1 MSQARRFAMPW
12 APLTRVFCSPARC
25 VVKLALGETPP
36 HIPAYGDVRMGAL
49 PAADR
54 IDGGP
59 IDRTLRGLAGSFRA
73 TRLHTAASAHG
84 RPGRRHVGYD
94 ALEQVLGL
102 SRTLKVELSDLVHV
116 GDVVDALRGVGA
128 VESATPHYLCSIPF
142 AAPAERFS
150 IDDDEAWGPRLWIR
164 APEAMAYEPGDPA
177 VIVAIVDTG
186 VHAGSPDLRER
197 LRAGFDTVDLVS
209 RDVATGVV
217 LVGDNAGAD
226 TDPEDLVGHG
236 TSCAGIIG
244 ARGEGI
250 PPGLAGLCGL
260 LPVRVLGAARTPG
273 RSEPVGLG
281 SIPDIDAGVKRAV
294 DLGAKV
300 LNMSFGTPAAAID
313 DAEPVHAEVVRYAVA
328 RGCVLVAASGNSG
341 RTEDYYPAALDGVIA
356 VGAVDGRGEPAAF
369 STSGPHVALC
379 APGERVVSLG
389 LDGLARVTGTS
400 FAAPF
405 VAAAAA
411 LLVSRAGQR
420 AQSLDSADVRRLLV
434 GSAAPWSAAARGA
447 GHGTGVLDVLAALQ
461 ALERELDL
469 RSEPEELPEQPATPA
484 IATRPPAEGL
494 PPAAERRRETHGHP

>member
-1 MSQARRFAMPW
+1 
-12 APLTRVFCSPARC
+12 
-25 VVKLALGETPP
+25 VKLALGEAPP
-36 HIPAYGDVRMGAL
+36 SVPAYGDVRTGAL
-49 PAADR
+49 PPAER

-59 IDRTLRGLAGSFRA
+59 VDRALRRFAGSFRA
-73 TRLHTAASAHG
+73 TRLHTAAAAHG
-84 RPGRRHVGYD
+84 RTGRRHVGYS
-94 ALEQVLGL
+94 ALEQALGL
-102 SRTLKVELSDLVHV
+102 SRTLKVELSDLAAV
-116 GDVVDALRGVGA
+116 GDVVHALRNVGV
-128 VESATPHYLCSIPF
+128 VESATPHYLCSVPF
-142 AAPAERFS
+142 ALSAARPLT
-150 IDDDEAWGPRLWIR
+150 DDDEAWAPRLWIR
-164 APEAMAYEPGDPA
+164 ALEAMAYEPGDPA

-186 VHAGSPDLRER
+186 VHAGSPDLEGR
-197 LRAGFDTVDLVS
+197 LRTGFDTVDLVS
-209 RDVATGVV
+209 RDVASGVD
-217 LVGDNAGAD
+217 LVGDNSGID
-226 TDPEDLVGHG
+226 NDPEDLVGHG

-244 ARGEGI
+244 ARGEGL

-300 LNMSFGTPAAAID
+300 LNMSFGTPAAALD
-313 DAEPVHAEVVRYAVA
+313 DGDPPVHADVVRYALT

-341 RTEDYYPAALDGVIA
+341 RPEDYLPAALDGVIA

-420 AQSLDSADVRRLLV
+420 AQSLDGADVRRLLV
-434 GSAAPWSAAARGA
+434 ESAAPWSAAARGA
-447 GHGTGVLDVLAALQ
+447 GHGAGVLDVLAALQ
-461 ALERELDL
+461 ALERELD
-469 RSEPEELPEQPATPA
+469 RRTEPEGLPEQPPTPA

>member
-1 MSQARRFAMPW
+1 
-12 APLTRVFCSPARC
+12 
-25 VVKLALGETPP
+25 
-36 HIPAYGDVRMGAL
+36 
-49 PAADR
+49 
-54 IDGGP
+54 
-59 IDRTLRGLAGSFRA
+59 
-73 TRLHTAASAHG
+73 
-84 RPGRRHVGYD
+84 
-94 ALEQVLGL
+94 
-102 SRTLKVELSDLVHV
+102 
-116 GDVVDALRGVGA
+116 
-128 VESATPHYLCSIPF
+128 
-142 AAPAERFS
+142 
-150 IDDDEAWGPRLWIR
+150 
-164 APEAMAYEPGDPA
+164 MAYEPGDPA

-186 VHAGSPDLRER
+186 VHAGSPDLEGR
-197 LRAGFDTVDLVS
+197 LRTGFDTVDLVS
-209 RDVATGVV
+209 RDVASGVD
-217 LVGDNAGAD
+217 LVGDNSGID
-226 TDPEDLVGHG
+226 NDPEDLVGHG

-244 ARGEGI
+244 ARGEGL

-300 LNMSFGTPAAAID
+300 LNMSFGTPAAALD
-313 DAEPVHAEVVRYAVA
+313 DGDPPVHADVVRYALT

-341 RTEDYYPAALDGVIA
+341 RPEDYLPAALDGVIA

-420 AQSLDSADVRRLLV
+420 AQSLDGADVRRLLV
-434 GSAAPWSAAARGA
+434 ESAAPWSAAARGA
-447 GHGTGVLDVLAALQ
+447 GHGAGVLDVLAALQ
-461 ALERELDL
+461 ALERELD
-469 RSEPEELPEQPATPA
+469 RRTEPEGLPEQPPTPA